1 MTPVAKGVTA
11 AVGAFVAILI
21 IVSLFSF
28 SGYNVPSDMVAIRVG
43 AGPFE
48 ASKIKGDC
56 IPASSRGFF
65 TNDDYEYFPTSEREW
80 DATGQE
86 GADSGRFESVTHD
99 NVQMLIPVTVRFTL
113 ITECDTLKEFY
124 TRYMRRYG
132 ADFKTDGTY
141 EETGANY
148 NEQWVTL
155 LRKLVADP
163 SDATLDRI
171 IQDYD
176 WRKVWNDPA
185 TKVEI
190 EDRLE
195 EELRSDDS
203 LLVQTAKGTFFDG
216 ISVLVGKPEPRNP
229 DLAAAV
235 AQEQTNVAQAQ
246 SEEAQAKA
254 DKAKAEAQTAVA
266 EAEAK
271 KQQATI
277 EGYMLPGMTPAEA
290 MKAYNQ
296 AQLIAQGGNP
306 YQPTYIVGGT
316 VPN

>member
-1 MTPVAKGVTA
+1 M
-11 AVGAFVAILI
+11 
-21 IVSLFSF
+21 
-28 SGYNVPSDMVAIRVG
+28 
-43 AGPFE
+43 
-48 ASKIKGDC
+48 
-56 IPASSRGFF
+56 
-65 TNDDYEYFPTSEREW
+65 
-80 DATGQE
+80 
-86 GADSGRFESVTHD
+86 
-99 NVQMLIPVTVRFTL
+99 RFTL
-113 ITECDTLKEFY
+113 ITECETLKDFY
-124 TRYMRRYG
+124 TRYARRYG
-132 ADFKTDGTY
+132 VEFKNEGTRGD
-141 EETGANY
+141 GANY
-148 NEQWVTL
+148 NEQWITL

-190 EDRLE
+190 EQRLNE
-195 EELRSDDS
+195 ALQSDSS
-203 LLVQTAKGTFFDG
+203 LLVQTAKGSFFDG
-216 ISVLVGKPEPRNP
+216 ISVLVGKPEPVNP

-246 SEEAQAKA
+246 AEEAQAKA

-266 EAEAK
+266 KAEAV

-277 EGYMLPGMTPAEA
+277 RGYQLEGMTAEEA
-290 MKAYNQ
+290 MRAYNE